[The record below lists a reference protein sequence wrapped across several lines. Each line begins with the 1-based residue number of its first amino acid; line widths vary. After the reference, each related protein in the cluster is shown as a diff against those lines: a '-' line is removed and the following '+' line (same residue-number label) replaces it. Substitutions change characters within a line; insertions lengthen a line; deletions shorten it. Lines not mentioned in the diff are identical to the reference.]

1 MGDYMGR
8 CDYRGVCAGGAG
20 MNLIQKLKAEWS
32 PAVSVVSETP
42 EQTESDTLAN
52 VLAELQKH
60 GRVTLG
66 MYSNKHSGWH
76 CACEMHIALNN
87 SKFEVRSKGFDA
99 PTPLQAAQ
107 ECLENVRAA
116 FSSIRGQV

>member
-1 MGDYMGR
+1 MGDYLGR
-8 CDYRGVCAGGAG
+8 CDYCGVCVGGEI
-20 MNLIQKLKAEWS
+20 MNFIGKLKAEWS

-42 EQTESDTLAN
+42 KQAESDTLAN

-76 CACEMHIALNN
+76 CACEMHISLNN

-116 FSSIRGQV
+116 FSNIGGLV

>member
-1 MGDYMGR
+1 
-8 CDYRGVCAGGAG
+8 

-32 PAVSVVSETP
+32 PAISVVSETP
-42 EQTESDTLAN
+42 KQTESDTLAN

-66 MYSNKHSGWH
+66 MYSEKHQGWH
-76 CACEMHIALNN
+76 CACKMYTALNGCQ
-87 SKFEVRSKGFDA
+87 FEIKSKGYDA

-107 ECLENVRAA
+107 ECLENVRSA
-116 FSSIRGQV
+116 FSSIRGQI

>member
-1 MGDYMGR
+1 
-8 CDYRGVCAGGAG
+8 
-20 MNLIQKLKAEWS
+20 MNLINKLKAEWS
-32 PAVSVVSETP
+32 PAVSAVAKTP
-42 EQTESDTLAN
+42 AQADSDTLAN

-76 CACEMHIALNN
+76 CACEMHISLNN

-107 ECLENVRAA
+107 ECLDNVQTA
-116 FSSIRGQV
+116 FSSIQGEM

>member
-1 MGDYMGR
+1 
-8 CDYRGVCAGGAG
+8 
-20 MNLIQKLKAEWS
+20 MNLINKLKSEWS

-42 EQTESDTLAN
+42 AQAKIDALAD

-76 CACEMHIALNN
+76 CSVDMNIALNGC
-87 SKFEVRSKGFDA
+87 KFEIKSKGYDA

-107 ECLENVRAA
+107 ECLENVQTA
-116 FSSIRGQV
+116 FSSIQGEI